1 MENVK
6 KMTDLMS
13 KADAACVFARSKT
26 MGRLMKN
33 IEHPNGTFIGTAL
46 VVGLAATGF
55 VSGGVAAS
63 LGWSP
68 GDVAGALSATSIFGI
83 PLFAMSVKM
92 LLLNRWEKQANA
104 AGVCIMKNAD
114 QPPTAVTKLRII
126 DAYESLNISAE
137 QHAMLKS
144 LAQRGDIP
152 AGWWE
157 TVSELIEQCREDNL
171 ERIRQQKENEEV
183 HNAEQRLAALSTVS
197 VASIHT
203 QNMDA
208 CAKTRQTDPP
218 RLMV

>member
-33 IEHPNGTFIGTAL
+33 IEYPEGTLPGTAF
-46 VVGLAATGF
+46 VATLTVSGF
-55 VSGGVAAS
+55 VLGGVAGT
-63 LGWSP
+63 LEWLP
-68 GDVAGALSATSIFGI
+68 GDVAGALSAASMFGI

-92 LLLNRWEKQANA
+92 LRFERDKKQANA
-104 AGVCIMKNAD
+104 SGICAMKNAD
-114 QPPTAVTKLRII
+114 RPPTAVTKMRII
-126 DAYESLNISAE
+126 DAYESCNVSAE
-137 QHAMLKS
+137 QRAMLKS
-144 LAQRGDIP
+144 LAQREDIP

-157 TVSELIEQCREDNL
+157 SVSKLIEQCREDDL

-183 HNAEQRLAALSTVS
+183 HNAQQRLAALSTVS

>member
-1 MENVK
+1 
-6 KMTDLMS
+6 
-13 KADAACVFARSKT
+13 
-26 MGRLMKN
+26 MKN
-33 IEHPNGTFIGTAL
+33 IEYPEGTLPGTAFVETL
-46 VVGLAATGF
+46 TVSGF
-55 VSGGVAAS
+55 VLGGVAGT
-63 LGWSP
+63 LEWLP
-68 GDVAGALSATSIFGI
+68 GDVAGALSAASMFGI

-92 LLLNRWEKQANA
+92 LRLERWKKQAQA
-104 AGVCIMKNAD
+104 AGVSVLRNAD

-126 DAYESLNISAE
+126 DAYESLNIPTE

-144 LAQRGDIP
+144 LAQREDIP

-157 TVSELIEQCREDNL
+157 TVSELIEQCREDDL

-208 CAKTRQTDPP
+208 CAETRQTDPP